1 MTKRKKVAIIA
12 TLLTATLISGCG
24 KDQGKK
30 DTDKGVGSPMQCRV
44 DTAYAETN
52 SSLCT
57 DSDGM
62 MWGYSP
68 LIPNEHYKVVF
79 DTMGTDD
86 VTDDVI
92 ISVSIIPV
100 EPPCNNGSTK

>member
-1 MTKRKKVAIIA
+1 MTNKKKVAIIA
-12 TLLTATLISGCG
+12 TLLATIISGCG
-24 KDQGKK
+24 KEDLEKK

-92 ISVSIIPV
+92 ISVSIIAV